1 MTFGDSHS
9 AHFPRPA
16 VTIKVLLLGIQSLLQ
31 NPYPAGA
38 RPDVEKLYYSD
49 KSSYEKRL
57 KQEVAKYKKK
67 GAL

>member
-1 MTFGDSHS
+1 M
-9 AHFPRPA
+9 
-16 VTIKVLLLGIQSLLQ
+16 TIKVLLLGIQSLLQ